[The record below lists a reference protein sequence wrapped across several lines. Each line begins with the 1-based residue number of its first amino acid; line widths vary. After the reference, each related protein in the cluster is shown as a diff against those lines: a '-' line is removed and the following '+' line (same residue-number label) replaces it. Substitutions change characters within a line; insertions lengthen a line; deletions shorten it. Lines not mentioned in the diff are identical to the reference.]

1 MRNIFLGIEFVLLLA
16 ISPAFAE
23 KVHIK
28 YRDADVDLGKF
39 ECHEVIK
46 GPEVRRICYDK
57 PNGYLVIRLH
67 NTYYHYCEIDEATVK
82 GLQSAAS
89 PDDYYHKSV
98 RGHFDCR
105 THRIPKY

>member
-1 MRNIFLGIEFVLLLA
+1 MRNIFVGAGLVLVLA
-16 ISPAFAE
+16 AAPTYAE

-39 ECHEVIK
+39 ECHDITK

-57 PNGYLVIRLH
+57 SNNYLVIKLQ
-67 NTYYHYCEIDEATVK
+67 NTYYHYCEMDEATVK
-82 GLQSAAS
+82 GLQGADS

-105 THRIPKY
+105 THRIPQY

>member
-1 MRNIFLGIEFVLLLA
+1 MRNIFVGAGLVLVLA
-16 ISPAFAE
+16 AAPTYAE

-28 YRDADVDLGKF
+28 YRDADVDLRKF
-39 ECHEVIK
+39 ECHDITK

-57 PNGYLVIRLH
+57 SNNY
-67 NTYYHYCEIDEATVK
+67 EATVK
-82 GLQSAAS
+82 GLQGADS

-105 THRIPKY
+105 THRIPQY